1 MTQILR
7 LTNVQD
13 APAPAL
19 APSNDFERLLDA
31 PAKLSANPITTDKA
45 EVVKLH
51 NFTYG
56 ENKELLATSTNM
68 AELVQQAISWAK
80 QAVPPKGAAFTGFLT
95 IEGRK
100 VCFRSRAELIS
111 KLQALA

>member
-19 APSNDFERLLDA
+19 APSNDFERL
-31 PAKLSANPITTDKA
+31 PITTDKA